1 MFGSQATEQD
11 AREFWNQKE
20 KEKGGTVGFYTFAT
34 FLGRS
39 NDKTV
44 SLGGLIYTIDDTV
57 YFEDF
62 EKDSW
67 FAKFLTRKNTYEK
80 TEFSF
85 LVKNVAE
92 VKVVSKN
99 SAYSCVSGYLE
110 DTNTKPFS
118 KIMSIL
124 FQSAVQIRL
133 KRGGS
138 LFFDIMRSKDF
149 INALKR
155 T

>member
-1 MFGSQATEQD
+1 MFGSTTTEQD

-20 KEKGGTVGFYTFAT
+20 REKGGTVGFYTFAT

-44 SLGGLIYTIDDTV
+44 SLGGLIYTIDDTI

-62 EKDSW
+62 EKDNWLSKF
-67 FAKFLTRKNTYEK
+67 FARKRTYEK
-80 TEFSF
+80 TEFNF
-85 LVKNVAE
+85 PIKDIVELKI
-92 VKVVSKN
+92 VSKN
-99 SAYSCVSGYLE
+99 SAYNCASGYLE

-155 T
+155 